1 MIEWLIRTIRQGYLD
16 RLIFWELLR
25 LTRKVA
31 ECQNFNS
38 EFRVQR
44 SLNGITP
51 AQCVGAEPSAAARSS
66 SYVWRQNCEGRL
78 RT

>member
-1 MIEWLIRTIRQGYLD
+1 MIEWLIRAIRQEYLD
-16 RLIFWELLR
+16 RMIFWKLLR
-25 LTRKVA
+25 LTHKLA

-44 SLNGITP
+44 SPNGITP

-66 SYVWRQNCEGRL
+66 SYVWQQNCEGLL